1 MVNLKIKGGLG
12 NQLFQYAVARQLA
25 LKNNTE
31 INIDY
36 SYLTPPY
43 GGSDTPRQYLLNLY
57 NIKAVSNNPAGLIY
71 KKINLLHKI
80 LRKIGLK
87 TRFYLKKYYFENGVG
102 FDSNILRLKDNIWLT
117 GFFQS
122 YKYFE
127 DIVDILNEEFKLKT
141 PLNTNLNITESES
154 IFVHIRRGDYVSNS
168 AANKFLG
175 LCPLDYYERAVKF
188 MRGKVKNPRFFI
200 FSDDISWVQDY
211 LKIEDA
217 VYVSDGNLQDFEE
230 LALMS
235 QCRHGVVANSSF
247 SWWGAWLISNPT
259 KIIIA
264 PKQWFANDKA
274 DDSDLI
280 PPNWLRF

>member
-1 MVNLKIKGGLG
+1 M
-12 NQLFQYAVARQLA
+12 
-25 LKNNTE
+25 
-31 INIDY
+31 
-36 SYLTPPY
+36 
-43 GGSDTPRQYLLNLY
+43 
-57 NIKAVSNNPAGLIY
+57 
-71 KKINLLHKI
+71 
-80 LRKIGLK
+80 
-87 TRFYLKKYYFENGVG
+87 
-102 FDSNILRLKDNIWLT
+102 
-117 GFFQS
+117 
-122 YKYFE
+122 
-127 DIVDILNEEFKLKT
+127 DILNEEFKLKT